1 MTSRSALI
9 WFRMGLK
16 GKQMADAV
24 SKETKSKA
32 AKIRASVRPR
42 ESRVPRHLTHDEIAS
57 MPRLRFVRGMESG
70 IFISREREE
79 SQFYSQGL
87 CFHDADM
94 DDLVWDEVSW
104 DEAFY
109 CMKGRLLVI
118 VKDAKGT
125 KTEFSVEE
133 GDHFWAPA
141 GYEYTLRAS
150 GIDSINFWTMAPV
163 LHSGWRDTGDPAGP
177 AYSDMLKRDS
187 QRLGK
192 RGKRKK

>member
-1 MTSRSALI
+1 
-9 WFRMGLK
+9 
-16 GKQMADAV
+16 MATGI
-24 SKETKSKA
+24 SKDTKSRA
-32 AKIRASVRPR
+32 ARIRASVRSR
-42 ESRVPRHLTHDEIAS
+42 EGRVPRHLTHKEIAK
-57 MPRLRFVRGMESG
+57 MPRLRFVEGMESG
-70 IFISREREE
+70 VFISREREE

-109 CMKGRLLVI
+109 CMKGRLIVI
-118 VKDAKGT
+118 VKDSDGNVA
-125 KTEFSVEE
+125 EFSVEE

-177 AYSDMLKRDS
+177 AYSNMLKRD
-187 QRLGK
+187 QKRLNKSKK
-192 RGKRKK
+192 RNKTK